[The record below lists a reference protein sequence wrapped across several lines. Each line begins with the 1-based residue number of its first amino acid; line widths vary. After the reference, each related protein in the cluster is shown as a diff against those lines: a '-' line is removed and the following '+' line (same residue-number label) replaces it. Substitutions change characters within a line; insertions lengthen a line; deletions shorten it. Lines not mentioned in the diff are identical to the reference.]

1 MSTEAIATELRSLR
15 EHIAALAACM
25 GARMSQQELA
35 DHFGVNR
42 NTISRW
48 ERERKGFP
56 KRGVGGKYL
65 RAEVMAFEMG
75 NTEAQRA
82 ALGCPTGAQS

>member
-1 MSTEAIATELRSLR
+1 MSTEAAIANELRSLR

-42 NTISRW
+42 NTITRW

-65 RAEVMAFEMG
+65 RAEVMAFEAV
-75 NTEAQRA
+75 NTTNDRR
-82 ALGCPTGAQS
+82 

>member
-1 MSTEAIATELRSLR
+1 MTTEAITNELRSLR

-42 NTISRW
+42 NTITRW

-56 KRGVGGKYL
+56 KRGPGGKYL
-65 RAEVMAFEMG
+65 RSEVMAFEAG
-75 NTEAQRA
+75 NTTNDR
-82 ALGCPTGAQS
+82 PTGSVD

>member
-1 MSTEAIATELRSLR
+1 MTTEAITNELRSLR

-65 RAEVMAFEMG
+65 RAEVMAFEAG
-75 NTEAQRA
+75 N
-82 ALGCPTGAQS
+82 G